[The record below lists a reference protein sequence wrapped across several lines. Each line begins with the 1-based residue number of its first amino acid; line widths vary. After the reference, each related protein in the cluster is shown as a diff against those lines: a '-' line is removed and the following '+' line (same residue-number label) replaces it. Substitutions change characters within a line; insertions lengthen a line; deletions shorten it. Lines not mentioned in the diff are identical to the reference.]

1 MKIIPANK
9 VKFKTIATMDPEQ
22 VILLIIS
29 FYFMEEME
37 LYNAW
42 ESSREYRSVRET
54 LQMLWK
60 RRETFELFHK
70 EHRDNF
76 A

>member
-42 ESSREYRSVRET
+42 ESVRET
-54 LQMLWK
+54 LQMLCK

-76 A
+76 T